1 MRSSYPFKTL
11 ESLPEYHNH
20 SYPSNPYLRYR
31 PDFSRSLP
39 TQILVTTVTLTL
51 LGVLAVQL
59 AFTAQYHWKLARTN
73 FVLQA
78 AALIALLAGSIA
90 SLMTIVDACIVQSK
104 EWPYMLNYLA
114 VDLPPLT
121 LQTLKNGTWSRSSVI
136 GWQLANA
143 LWSVLIQVCRTQ
155 NATLCYSSYLVI
167 DDPYPVSNVIVP
179 FMP

>member
-1 MRSSYPFKTL
+1 MRSSYPLKTL
-11 ESLPEYHNH
+11 EQMPEYHNR

-39 TQILVTTVTLTL
+39 TQILVTTVILTL

-78 AALIALLAGSIA
+78 AALVALLAGSIA
-90 SLMTIVDACIVQSK
+90 SMMTIVDACIEQSK
-104 EWPYMLNYLA
+104 TWPYMLNYIA

-121 LQTLKNGTWSRSSVI
+121 LQTIEHGTWSTSSLI
-136 GWQLANA
+136 GWQLATA
-143 LWSVLIQVCRTQ
+143 LWGALIQVSHALHRHIHI
-155 NATLCYSSYLVI
+155 AE
-167 DDPYPVSNVIVP
+167 
-179 FMP
+179 

>member
-1 MRSSYPFKTL
+1 MRSSHPLKTL
-11 ESLPEYHNH
+11 DSIPEYRNH

-78 AALIALLAGSIA
+78 AALVALLAGTIA
-90 SLMTIVDACIVQSK
+90 SLMTVVEACIAQSK
-104 EWPYMLNYLA
+104 EWPYMLNYIA
-114 VDLPPLT
+114 VDIPPLVDDYT
-121 LQTLKNGTWSRSSVI
+121 SWTDGEQAAWS
-136 GWQLANA
+136 LMNA
-143 LWSVLIQVCRTQ
+143 TTSALIQVM
-155 NATLCYSSYLVI
+155 S
-167 DDPYPVSNVIVP
+167 PP
-179 FMP
+179 FPSFDHTNPDFRQCG